1 MTPDVTAGTT
11 AGGGSRRVDDGGGRW
26 AGVDVDL
33 DALAHN
39 VGVVLAAAAPA
50 ELWAV
55 VKANAYG
62 HGAVPVARAAL
73 GAGASGLC
81 VALVQE
87 AVELRAAG
95 VEAPILVLSEQPPH
109 QAGEAVRH
117 GLIST
122 VYSTAQLDALDAA
135 VGSRAVPHRVQ
146 LKVDTG
152 MHRVGC
158 APGEAVA
165 VARQIEQRRGL
176 VLDGVFTHLATA
188 DEPADPAAAHQLDR
202 FEEVLAALAE
212 AGIDPGRTHAAN
224 SAGALAHPRARRD
237 LVRVGIAMYG
247 IEPGRGVE
255 HLCRGLQP
263 VLSLHACVSHVKR
276 VAAGER
282 ISYGLRH
289 AFAHDTV
296 VATVPLG
303 YADGVPRRLFET
315 GGQVLVAGRRHPI
328 VGVVTMD
335 QLMVDVGPDAEV
347 RVGDPVALIGRQGG
361 EQVRAEEWAERLG
374 TIGYEIVCGL
384 SSRLARRHLRGPSGG
399 S

>member
-1 MTPDVTAGTT
+1 MTP
-11 AGGGSRRVDDGGGRW
+11 AGGAGRW

-39 VGVVLAAAAPA
+39 IGVVLAAASPA
-50 ELWAV
+50 RLWAV

-73 GAGASGLC
+73 DAGASGLC

-87 AVELRAAG
+87 AIELREAG
-95 VEAPILVLSEQPPH
+95 IDAPTLVLSEQPPH
-109 QAGEAVRH
+109 QAVDAVRH

-122 VYSTAQLDALDAA
+122 VYSTAQLDALAA
-135 VGSRAVPHRVQ
+135 AAAGRAAPHRVQ

-158 APGEAVA
+158 APGAAVSIA
-165 VARQIEQRRGL
+165 QRVERSRGL
-176 VLDGVFTHLATA
+176 VLDGVYTHLATA
-188 DEPADPAAAHQLDR
+188 DEPADPAAARQLDL
-202 FEEVLAALAE
+202 FESVLDELAA

-247 IEPGRGVE
+247 IEPGRGVR
-255 HLCRGLQP
+255 HLCGDLRP
-263 VLSLHACVSHVKR
+263 VLSLGARVSHVQR
-276 VAAGER
+276 VGAGER

-289 AFAHDTV
+289 AFTRDTV

-315 GGQVLVAGRRHPI
+315 GGEVVVAGRRHPI

-335 QLMVDVGPDAEV
+335 QLMVDVGPHAPV
-347 RVGDPVALIGRQGG
+347 RVGDPVVLLGRDG
-361 EQVRAEEWAERLG
+361 EAQVRAEEWAERLG
-374 TIGYEIVCGL
+374 TIGYEIACGL
-384 SSRLARRHLRGPSGG
+384 SSRLARRHLRGTATG